1 MRSDAAFPGIWRL
14 PYPHFRSAAERGY
27 IPAEALLGLN
37 YAKGLGVAQN
47 WAEAVRWYRKAAEA
61 GHAGAAVNLGQCYQ
75 NGDGVPRDRNEAI
88 KWYRFAMEHG
98 DPHAP
103 GLLVAIQNPSP
114 APGSPRPAN
123 VQGTGRLSIRKKLSR
138 A

>member
-1 MRSDAAFPGIWRL
+1 M
-14 PYPHFRSAAERGY
+14 
-27 IPAEALLGLN
+27 N

-75 NGDGVPRDRNEAI
+75 NGGGVPRDRNEAI

-114 APGSPRPAN
+114 APGSPRGRRPADDAGGVCLEAAT
-123 VQGTGRLSIRKKLSR
+123 VQITVGG
-138 A
+138 ACW